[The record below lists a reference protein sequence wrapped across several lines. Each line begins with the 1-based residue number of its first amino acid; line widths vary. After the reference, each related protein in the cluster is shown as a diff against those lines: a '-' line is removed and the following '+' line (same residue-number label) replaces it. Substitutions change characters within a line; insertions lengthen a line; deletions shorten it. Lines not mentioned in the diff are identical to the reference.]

1 MALKCGC
8 ATSVVIGTLIY
19 ASLQLKFVSK
29 SLENLSNMED
39 SDCSQIE
46 QKHSVLYTG
55 SIRVKNSTTESVKS
69 MQQIVNHF
77 RYQAKHE
84 SQIVVTYTNTD
95 TSITTADCVMD
106 QERKKGSCRLPSD
119 NISSLEDCIKTII
132 KTPKGNLA
140 FCNLTVLFL
149 SSDRNANLFPRSFP
163 LHIF

>member
-1 MALKCGC
+1 MVHLAIYIYTAIPVLMMTLKGGSS
-8 ATSVVIGTLIY
+8 TSVVIGTLIHT
-19 ASLQLKFVSK
+19 SLQFKFESK
-29 SLENLSNMED
+29 SLQNLSNMEY
-39 SDCSQIE
+39 SNSSQME
-46 QKHSVLYTG
+46 QNTFSTLDRR
-55 SIRVKNSTTESVKS
+55 IRVKNSTTETVKF

-132 KTPKGNLA
+132 KKHQEA
-140 FCNLTVLFL
+140 
-149 SSDRNANLFPRSFP
+149 
-163 LHIF
+163 I